1 LVDPGA
7 RVVDE
12 ENTPRARMVL
22 AAAALL
28 GERGLAG
35 TSFAEVIERS
45 GAARGSIYHHFPQ
58 GKEGLTAEA
67 VALVSEQV
75 LTLFRRCAGETPHD
89 VVSRIVRAWRAV
101 LVASECLAGCPI
113 AAVSSERLAH
123 PELGAQAASTF
134 IAWERQLGKSLRAA
148 GMSTS
153 RADAAAPLVLAALEG
168 ALVLCRA
175 RRDVGPLDAV
185 GKALARFVSG

>member
-1 LVDPGA
+1 
-7 RVVDE
+7 
-12 ENTPRARMVL
+12 MVL

-35 TSFAEVIERS
+35 TSFSEVIERS

-58 GKEGLTAEA
+58 GKDGLTAEA
-67 VALVSEQV
+67 VALVSERV
-75 LTLFRRCAGETPHD
+75 LTLFRHSAGETPRD
-89 VVSRIVRAWRAV
+89 VVNRIVGAWRAV
-101 LVASECLAGCPI
+101 LLASECLAGCPI

-123 PELGAQAASTF
+123 PRLGAQAASIF
-134 IAWERQLGKSLRAA
+134 IAWEHQLGSTLRAA
-148 GMSTS
+148 GMSPS
-153 RADAAAPLVLAALEG
+153 RAQAAAPLVLAALEG

-185 GKALARFVSG
+185 GKALARFVSS